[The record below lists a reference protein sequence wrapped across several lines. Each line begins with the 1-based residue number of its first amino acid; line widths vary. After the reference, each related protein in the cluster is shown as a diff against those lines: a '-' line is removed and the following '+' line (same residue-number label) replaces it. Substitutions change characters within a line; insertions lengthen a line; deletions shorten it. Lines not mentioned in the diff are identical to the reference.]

1 VSASMFRPRIAWLLV
16 FMPVAI
22 VLRLVNAN
30 PELVFAASAL
40 AIVPLAYQIGK
51 GTEQL
56 AAHAGSQ
63 VGGLLNATFAN
74 VTELI
79 VSFFLILK
87 GETEVVKAS
96 LTGSIISNILLVL
109 GLSFIV
115 GGVGRERQRF
125 NAESAGLHT
134 ASLVIAVTALLM
146 PALFRLTPGSTRLET
161 ETISIGVAVVLLIL
175 YAGSL
180 LFSLKTHQHIFRSE
194 LRQEEPTMPRR
205 DALLILG
212 TATVA
217 VAVMSELLVGA
228 LEPTVQA
235 LGMSRLFVGLIIVPI
250 LGNAAENSSAIMLA
264 AKDKMEISIE
274 IAANSSVQMALFVAP
289 VLVFLSLLLGHPMN
303 FIFTGLE
310 ISAVFLSTLVLAF
323 ISRDGES
330 TWFEGAQMLAAYII
344 MALSFFFL

>member
-1 VSASMFRPRIAWLLV
+1 MMRPKIEWLLV
-16 FMPVAI
+16 FVPVAI
-22 VLRLVNAN
+22 VLRLVHAT
-30 PELVFAASAL
+30 PQLVFAASAL
-40 AIVPLAYQIGK
+40 AIIPLAYKIGT

-56 AAHAGSQ
+56 AAHSGSQ
-63 VGGLLNATFAN
+63 IGGLLNATFAN

-109 GLSFIV
+109 GLSFLI
-115 GGVGRERQRF
+115 GGLKGKEQKF
-125 NAESAGLHT
+125 NPASAGLHT

-146 PALFRLTPGSTRLET
+146 PALFRLSPGSTRLET
-161 ETISIGVAVVLLIL
+161 ETISIGVAIVLLVL

-180 LFSLKTHQHIFRSE
+180 IFSLKTHQHLFRSE

-205 DALLILG
+205 KALLILG
-212 TATVA
+212 AATVG

-228 LEPTVQA
+228 LEPTVAA
-235 LGMSRLFVGLIIVPI
+235 LGISRLFVGLIIVPI

-264 AKDKMEISIE
+264 AKGKAEVSIE

-289 VLVFLSLLLGHPMN
+289 VLVFISLLLGHPMN

-310 ISAVFLSTLVLAF
+310 ISAVFLSTLVLAL
-323 ISRDGES
+323 ISRDNEA
-330 TWFEGAQMLAAYII
+330 TWFEGAQMLAAYLI
-344 MALSFFFL
+344 MALSFYFL

>member
-1 VSASMFRPRIAWLLV
+1 MFRPKIEWLLV
-16 FMPVAI
+16 FIPVAI
-22 VLRLVNAN
+22 VLRLINAT
-30 PELVFAASAL
+30 PQLVFAASAL
-40 AIVPLAYQIGK
+40 AIVPLAYKIGQ

-56 AAHAGSQ
+56 AAHSGAQ
-63 VGGLLNATFAN
+63 LGGLLNATFAN

-115 GGVGRERQRF
+115 GGVGQGKKQQF

-134 ASLVIAVTALLM
+134 ASLVIAVIALLM

-161 ETISIGVAVVLLIL
+161 ETISIGVAVVLLVL

-180 LFSLKTHQHIFRSE
+180 LFSLKTHQDIFRSQ
-194 LRQEEPTMPRR
+194 LRQEEPEMPRR
-205 DALLILG
+205 QALLLLG
-212 TATVA
+212 GATIA

-228 LEPTVQA
+228 LEPTVNA
-235 LGMSRLFVGLIIVPI
+235 LGISRLFVGLIIVPI

-264 AKDKMEISIE
+264 AKNKMEISIE

-289 VLVFLSLLLGHPMN
+289 VLVFISLLLGHPMN

-310 ISAVFLSTLVLAF
+310 ISAVFLSTLVLAL

-344 MALSFFFL
+344 MALSFYFL

>member
-1 VSASMFRPRIAWLLV
+1 MRPKVEWLLAFV
-16 FMPVAI
+16 PIAI
-22 VLRLVNAN
+22 VLRLVHAT
-30 PELVFAASAL
+30 PQFVFAASAL
-40 AIVPLAYQIGK
+40 AIIPLAYKIGE

-56 AAHAGSQ
+56 AAHSGSQ
-63 VGGLLNATFAN
+63 AGGLLNATFAN

-109 GLSFIV
+109 GLSFVV
-115 GGVGRERQRF
+115 GGLGREKQKF
-125 NAESAGLHT
+125 NAASAGLHT

-161 ETISIGVAVVLLIL
+161 ETISIGVAIVLLIL

-180 LFSLKTHQHIFRSE
+180 FFSLKTHQHLFRSE
-194 LRQEEPTMPRR
+194 LRQEKPTVPRR
-205 DALLILG
+205 EALLLLAG
-212 TATVA
+212 ATVA

-228 LEPTVQA
+228 LEPTVEA
-235 LGMSRLFVGLIIVPI
+235 LGISRLFVGLIVVPI

-289 VLVFLSLLLGHPMN
+289 FLVFISLLLGHPMN

-310 ISAVFLSTLVLAF
+310 ISAVFLSTLVLAL
-323 ISRDGES
+323 ISRDGEA

-344 MALSFFFL
+344 MALSFYFL